1 MSGEAGRT
9 GEAGDGPPRVD
20 ARELSRRRSTR
31 RRYADTGRRHHLGA
45 APTRMPVYGED
56 GAIIGTTR
64 TSAHQ
69 LASLTVVQLDRLA
82 DTLQAEMSEAAAALD
97 FELAA
102 GLRDELTAVAAERA
116 RR

>member
-1 MSGEAGRT
+1 
-9 GEAGDGPPRVD
+9 
-20 ARELSRRRSTR
+20 
-31 RRYADTGRRHHLGA
+31 
-45 APTRMPVYGED
+45 MPVYGED
-56 GAIIGTTR
+56 GSIVGTTR

-82 DTLQAEMSEAAAALD
+82 DALRAEMADAAAGLD

-102 GLRDELTAVAAERA
+102 GLRDELAAVTAERT